1 MVQGVPLITAAQA
14 AEILDVDVQQI
25 YNLASR
31 GHLNRHAPGHARLA
45 YDLGRVSNVARGS
58 GLMLGV

>member
-14 AEILDVDVQQI
+14 AEILDVEVQQI

-45 YDLGRVSNVARGS
+45 YDL
-58 GLMLGV
+58 